1 MSNPHLEVFVLIA
14 QLGLIASAS
23 VYLLA
28 AFPLLALVVYAV
40 QRVYLRTSKRIRHL
54 DLEAKA
60 PLYAQFSDTLSGLA
74 TIRAFGWQAGFKTE
88 NDRLLDNSQKP
99 FYLLFC
105 VQRKSTLLAT
115 GR

>member
-1 MSNPHLEVFVLIA
+1 MILA

-28 AFPLLALVVYAV
+28 AFPLLALAVYAV

-60 PLYAQFSDTLSGLA
+60 PLYAQFTDTLAGIA
-74 TIRAFGWQAGFKTE
+74 TIRAFGWQNASKAE
-88 NDRLLDNSQKP
+88 NDRLLDNSQRP

-105 VQRKSTLLAT
+105 VQRE
-115 GR
+115 